1 MLLIFLIL
9 IFIFVLST
17 FLKVSKTG
25 RILVG
30 IITYILIILICGKV
44 AYTPDWSGYEF
55 SLENNSRME
64 FFFKIISDF
73 ALKKGFTYEDV
84 HLFYVSIY
92 TIFLL
97 WLISIFNKNLFVI
110 SFLYLF
116 FVFLFYT
123 TQIRF
128 FMGYYAGI
136 LALYYFLQDRK
147 LILSLALFLFAILNH
162 SSLII
167 LLLYIPLFSINI
179 HKLTKI
185 VTIAAVAGV
194 FFFFA
199 LDLFLPITTLINND
213 VRFSAYLSVESRSS
227 VLGGFAS
234 LLPFIIYIPFLS
246 RYYFKVRTKLSF
258 VEDIK
263 KIDFLYKLTII
274 PIAFT
279 GLSIYIQ
286 IIGHRF
292 IVPSLVISL
301 ILYFQLRSFD
311 KNNRISR
318 NYFFALLCFGVLY
331 YYFLLPSITSTGNN
345 EIIIRML
352 NSNQIIQNLLL

>member
-17 FLKVSKTG
+17 LLKVSKLG

-44 AYTPDWSGYEF
+44 TYTPDWSGYEF
-55 SLENNSRME
+55 LLENNSRLE
-64 FFFKIISDF
+64 FFFKIISDL
-73 ALKKGFTYEDV
+73 ALKKDLTYEDV
-84 HLFYVSIY
+84 HLFYVSTY

-136 LALYYFLQDRK
+136 LALYYFLQDRR
-147 LILSLALFLFAILNH
+147 LVLSIGLFLFAILNH

-167 LLLYIPLFSINI
+167 LLLYLPLFSINI

-194 FFFFA
+194 IFFFA
-199 LDLFLPITTLINND
+199 LDLFIPIKTLINND
-213 VRFSAYLSVESRSS
+213 VRFSGYLSIESRSS
-227 VLGGFAS
+227 VLGGFAT
-234 LLPFIIYIPFLS
+234 LFPFIIYIPFLS
-246 RYYFKVRTKLSF
+246 KYYFKVRTKLSL
-258 VEDIK
+258 VEDIN

-274 PIAFT
+274 PIVFT

-292 IVPSLVISL
+292 IVPSLLISL
-301 ILYFQLRSFD
+301 MLYFQLRSFD
-311 KNNRISR
+311 NKNRISR
-318 NYFFALLCFGVLY
+318 NYFIAFLCFGVLY
-331 YYFLLPSITSTGNN
+331 YYFLLPSFTSTDNN

>member
-1 MLLIFLIL
+1 M
-9 IFIFVLST
+9 
-17 FLKVSKTG
+17 SKIG

-30 IITYILIILICGKV
+30 IITYLLIILICGKV
-44 AYTPDWSGYEF
+44 SYTPDWSGYEF
-55 SLENNSRME
+55 LLENNSRLE
-64 FFFKIISDF
+64 VFFKIISDF

-110 SFLYLF
+110 SFFYLF

-136 LALYYFLQDRK
+136 LALYYFLHDRR
-147 LILSLALFLFAILNH
+147 LLLSLALFLFAILNH

-199 LDLFLPITTLINND
+199 LNLFIPITTLINND
-213 VRFSAYLSVESRSS
+213 ARFSAYLSIESRSS

-246 RYYFKVRTKLSF
+246 KYYFKVRNKLSL
-258 VEDIK
+258 VEDIN

-301 ILYFQLRSFD
+301 MLYFKLRSYD
-311 KNNRISR
+311 NKNRILR
-318 NYFFALLCFGVLY
+318 NYFIAFLCFGVLY
-331 YYFLLPSITSTGNN
+331 YYILLPYITSSHKN
-345 EIIIRML
+345 ENIIRML